1 MRYILDTNTLI
12 YFMDG
17 TLTPKGFEFVLNA
30 LENEECALSVISK
43 IEVLGFPFP
52 DVSQEQKAGK
62 FVHSL
67 PIFQLTEDVVE
78 KSIEIRKARKT
89 KIADAIIAATAILK
103 SMTLI
108 SRNEKD
114 FKNLP
119 GLNFINPFEL

>member
-1 MRYILDTNTLI
+1 MRYIFDTNTLI

-17 TLTPKGFEFVLNA
+17 TLTPKGLEFVLNA
-30 LENEECALSVISK
+30 LEKEECAISVISK

-52 DVSQEQKAGK
+52 SVLQEQKAVK

-67 PIFQLTEDVVE
+67 PILHLTEDVVE
-78 KSIEIRKARKT
+78 KSIELRKSNKP
-89 KIADAIIAATAILK
+89 KIADAIIAATAILLDL
-103 SMTLI
+103 TLI

-114 FKNLP
+114 FKNIP

>member
-17 TLTPKGFEFVLNA
+17 TLSPKGFEFVLNA
-30 LENEECALSVISK
+30 LQKQECSLSVISK

-52 DVSQEQKAGK
+52 DVSQEEKAVK
-62 FVHSL
+62 FVQSL
-67 PIFQLTEDVVE
+67 SIFQLTEDVVE
-78 KSIEIRKARKT
+78 KSIGIRKASKT

-103 SMTLI
+103 GLILI

-114 FKNLP
+114 FKSLP
-119 GLNFINPFEL
+119 GLNFINPFDL